1 MNFAGIFAAA
11 FIIFSSCFTVQA
23 GGGGGGF
30 LAGLS
35 ASASTPS
42 TDPRLLILTQE
53 VVNELQR
60 LGETFQ
66 RLLLALA
73 HRGHDNGFNP
83 ALAAIVAALASRRDD
98 HDERPSII
106 KIPGNSYA
114 NSYGSGG
121 YGRAFEN

>member
-1 MNFAGIFAAA
+1 MKLFIFAAIVA
-11 FIIFSSCFTVQA
+11 VLATQCMAGEHGNLGVLLGAQQSAQA
-23 GGGGGGF
+23 
-30 LAGLS
+30 A
-35 ASASTPS
+35 
-42 TDPRLLILTQE
+42 DPRLLILLQQA
-53 VVNELQR
+53 VNELKR
-60 LGETFQ
+60 INEDAE

-73 HRGHDNGFNP
+73 NRGHDNGFNP

-114 NSYGSGG
+114 NSYGRGG